1 MAAQKDLVVCHVCGF
16 KNAPNAERCVS
27 CGAKLEEISGE
38 YTAEEEASRKKTGR
52 RQGFA
57 FHWAVIAC
65 VVYLAVLG
73 VLLVALPA
81 VVDAYDPQ
89 GLWALVISFAV
100 FFLGG
105 LLVGLLSPGKT
116 LWEVGVGAAAAIGP
130 TLLWLALTTPEAP
143 DRLGGGFQLSDSVY
157 WISGPATLALALFGA
172 FLGESFQDRRRR

>member
-1 MAAQKDLVVCHVCGF
+1 MAAQKDHVICHVCGF
-16 KNAPNAERCVS
+16 KNAPDAARCVS

-38 YTAEEEASRKKTGR
+38 YTAEEEAARRKNTR

-57 FHWAVIAC
+57 IHWAAIAC
-65 VVYLAVLG
+65 VLYLAVLG
-73 VLLVALPA
+73 VLLVGLPFA
-81 VVDAYDPQ
+81 IDAYDPQ
-89 GLWALVISFAV
+89 GLWALLISFVV
-100 FFLGG
+100 FFAGG
-105 LLVGLLSPGKT
+105 ILVGLLSPGKT

-157 WISGPATLALALFGA
+157 WISGPATLAFALFGA